1 MQPSRVAHTCAPRRP
16 SDRLRPGS
24 SRDLLIQTARTV
36 HATAAVVLSTRDELA
51 ALMRSLD
58 ELLIQA
64 VRIGVARGAVQAAR
78 ARAPKRSTQGKR

>member
-36 HATAAVVLSTRDELA
+36 HATAAVVLSTRDELSE
-51 ALMRSLD
+51 LVRSLD
-58 ELLIQA
+58 EMLIQA
-64 VRIGVARGAVQAAR
+64 ARIGVARGAAQVAR
-78 ARAPKRSTQGKR
+78 ARASKRTGER